1 MVITIAN
8 QKGGQAK
15 TTSAIN
21 IGSGLTKLNK
31 KILLID
37 LDSQTDLSTSLGIVE
52 ENTEHT
58 INDVINKKANIRK
71 AIIKLNN
78 GMSIIPA
85 SHRLTETSMI
95 LKKSD
100 VLKESLKDI
109 KNNYDFVIIDTQPSL
124 SILTVNALTT
134 SNEIWI
140 TFQPEF
146 LAMTGIKDLLN
157 IIKLLKD
164 KFDIDPEIRIII
176 TMYDSRKL
184 LHREAIESI
193 RKHFKNVFKTVI
205 RTNVSLAESPS
216 YSLDIFS
223 YKPNSHGAIDYME
236 LCKEIIREVKW
247 VKK

>member
-1 MVITIAN
+1 MIITIAN

-21 IGSGLTKLNK
+21 IGAGLTRLNK

-37 LDSQTDLSTSLGIVE
+37 LDSQTDLSTSLGITE
-52 ENTEHT
+52 ENTDYT
-58 INDVINKKANIRK
+58 INDVIGKKVNIKK
-71 AIIKLNN
+71 AIIKLDS
-78 GMSIIPA
+78 GMNIIPA
-85 SHRLTETSMI
+85 SHKLTGTSMN

-109 KNNYDFVIIDTQPSL
+109 KNDYDFVIIDTQPSL
-124 SILTVNALTT
+124 SILTVNALAT

-157 IIKLLKD
+157 TIELLKD
-164 KFDIDPEIRIII
+164 KFGIDPEIRIII

-184 LHREAIESI
+184 LHKEAIESI
-193 RKHFKNVFKTVI
+193 RKHFKNIFKTMI

-216 YSLDIFS
+216 HSKDIFE
-223 YKPNSHGAIDYME
+223 YKPNSHGALDYMN
-236 LCKEIIREVKW
+236 LCKEILRKA
-247 VKK
+247 K

>member
-1 MVITIAN
+1 MIIAIAN

-21 IGSGLTKLNK
+21 IGAGLTRLNK

-37 LDSQTDLSTSLGIVE
+37 LDSQTDLSTSLGIIE
-52 ENTEHT
+52 DNTNYT
-58 INDVINKKANIRK
+58 INDVIGKKASIKK
-71 AIIKLNN
+71 AIIKLDSE
-78 GMSIIPA
+78 MSIIPA
-85 SHRLTETSMI
+85 SHRLTGTSMN

-100 VLKESLKDI
+100 VLKGLLEDI

-124 SILTVNALTT
+124 SILTVNALVT

-140 TFQPEF
+140 TFQPEY

-157 IIKLLKD
+157 TIELLKD
-164 KFDIDPEIRIII
+164 KFGIDPEIRIII

-184 LHREAIESI
+184 LHKEAIESI
-193 RKHFKNVFKTVI
+193 RKHFKNIFKTII

-216 YSLDIFS
+216 HNLDIFS
-223 YKPNSHGAIDYME
+223 YKPNSHGAIDYMN
-236 LCKEIIREVKW
+236 LCKEILRKA
-247 VKK
+247 K

>member
-1 MVITIAN
+1 MIVTIAN

-21 IGSGLTKLNK
+21 IGAGLTRLNK
-31 KILLID
+31 KVLLVD
-37 LDSQTDLSTSLGIVE
+37 LDSQTDLSTSLGIAE
-52 ENTEHT
+52 ENIGHT
-58 INDVINKKANIRK
+58 INDVIGKKINIKK
-71 AIIKLNN
+71 AIIRLNN

-85 SHRLTETSMI
+85 SHRLTETSMN

-100 VLKESLKDI
+100 VLKEPLKDI
-109 KNNYDFVIIDTQPSL
+109 ENDYDFVIIDTQPSL

-157 IIKLLKD
+157 TIELLKD
-164 KFDIDPEIRIII
+164 KFGIDPEIRIII

-184 LHREAIESI
+184 LHKEAIESI
-193 RKHFKNVFKTVI
+193 KKHFKNVFKTII

-216 YSLDIFS
+216 HNLDIFN
-223 YKPNSHGAIDYME
+223 YKLDSHGAIDYMN
-236 LCKEIIREVKW
+236 LCKEILRKVK
-247 VKK
+247 

>member
-1 MVITIAN
+1 MIVAIAN

-21 IGSGLTKLNK
+21 IGAGLTRLNK

-37 LDSQTDLSTSLGIVE
+37 LDSQTDLSTSLGIAE
-52 ENTEHT
+52 ESTDHT
-58 INDVINKKANIRK
+58 INDVIGKKINIKK
-71 AIIKLNN
+71 AIIRLDN

-85 SHRLTETSMI
+85 SHRLTGTSMN

-109 KNNYDFVIIDTQPSL
+109 KNDYDFIIIDTQPSL
-124 SILTVNALTT
+124 SILTVNALAT

-157 IIKLLKD
+157 TIELLKD
-164 KFDIDPEIRIII
+164 KFGIDPEIRIII
-176 TMYDSRKL
+176 TMFDSRKL

-193 RKHFKNVFKTVI
+193 RKHFKNIFKTMI
-205 RTNVSLAESPS
+205 RTNVSLAEAPS
-216 YSLDIFS
+216 HSKDIFE
-223 YKPNSHGAIDYME
+223 YKPNSHGAIDYMN
-236 LCKEIIREVKW
+236 LCKEILRKVK
-247 VKK
+247 

>member
-1 MVITIAN
+1 MIIAIAN

-21 IGSGLTKLNK
+21 IGAGLTRLNK
-31 KILLID
+31 KILLVD
-37 LDSQTDLSTSLGIVE
+37 LDSQTDLSTSLGIAE
-52 ENTEHT
+52 DNIKYT
-58 INDVINKKANIRK
+58 INDVIGKKINIKK
-71 AIIKLNN
+71 AIIRLNN

-85 SHRLTETSMI
+85 SHRLTETSMN

-109 KNNYDFVIIDTQPSL
+109 KNDYDFIIIDTQPSL
-124 SILTVNALTT
+124 SILTVNALAT

-157 IIKLLKD
+157 TIELLKD
-164 KFDIDPEIRIII
+164 KFGIDPEIRIII

-184 LHREAIESI
+184 LHKEAIESI
-193 RKHFKNVFKTVI
+193 KKHFKNIFKTLI
-205 RTNVSLAESPS
+205 RTNVSLAEAPS
-216 YSLDIFS
+216 HNKDIFE
-223 YKPNSHGAIDYME
+223 YKPNSHGAIDYMN
-236 LCKEIIREVKW
+236 LCKEILRKA
-247 VKK
+247 K

>member
-1 MVITIAN
+1 MIVAIAN

-21 IGSGLTKLNK
+21 IGAGLTRLNK

-37 LDSQTDLSTSLGIVE
+37 LDSQTDLSTSLGIAE
-52 ENTEHT
+52 ESTDHT
-58 INDVINKKANIRK
+58 INDVIGKKINIKK
-71 AIIKLNN
+71 AIIRLDN

-85 SHRLTETSMI
+85 SHRLTGTSMN

-109 KNNYDFVIIDTQPSL
+109 KNDYDFIIIDTQPSL
-124 SILTVNALTT
+124 SILTVNALAT

-157 IIKLLKD
+157 TIELLKD
-164 KFDIDPEIRIII
+164 KFGIDPEIRIII

-184 LHREAIESI
+184 LHKEAIESI
-193 RKHFKNVFKTVI
+193 RKHFKNIFKTMI

-216 YSLDIFS
+216 HSLDIFS
-223 YKPNSHGAIDYME
+223 YKPNSHGAIDYMN
-236 LCKEIIREVKW
+236 LCKEILRKA
-247 VKK
+247 K

>member
-1 MVITIAN
+1 MIVTIAN

-15 TTSAIN
+15 TTSVIN
-21 IGSGLTKLNK
+21 IGAGLTRLNK

-37 LDSQTDLSTSLGIVE
+37 LDSQTDLSTSLGIAE
-52 ENTEHT
+52 ENIEYT
-58 INDVINKKANIRK
+58 INDVINKKINIKK
-71 AIIKLNN
+71 AIIRLDNRI
-78 GMSIIPA
+78 SIIPA
-85 SHRLTETSMI
+85 SHRLTETSMN

-100 VLKESLKDI
+100 VLKESLKDV

-124 SILTVNALTT
+124 SILTVNALAT

-157 IIKLLKD
+157 TIKLLKD
-164 KFDIDPEIRIII
+164 KFGIDPEIRILI

-184 LHREAIESI
+184 LHREATESI
-193 RKHFKNVFKTVI
+193 RKHFKNIFKTMI

-216 YSLDIFS
+216 HNLDIFN
-223 YKPNSHGAIDYME
+223 YKPNSHGAIDYMN
-236 LCKEIIREVKW
+236 LCKEILRKVR
-247 VKK
+247 